1 MRAMWCCLPVF
12 LAVLYNM
19 AVMGEST
26 SAKPDTTEP
35 TSVVTTADVLGRSTR
50 QTLETSRS
58 TSIVT
63 SVSALQSTRA
73 TLQTTDSTEQTSVVT
88 SAKVQ
93 GQTTSETLESS
104 HPTEPTSGV
113 TQNPTSLPTPS
124 TPYLTSAHAED
135 TTESPVQ
142 FTSTTD
148 PPTTRTSSYST
159 EEYLIQT
166 TQGVSSS
173 QQPTTDVMELSTSPG
188 IKEETSV
195 SQEPTVTNRSEQ
207 WTTADPANVSEVT
220 SFSTPVTNISEVDG
234 ILGSGVRGKTQ
245 SPPTSTITSTTM
257 HSTTTAATP
266 SKASRSKVTTAIPIV
281 NDVTKVT
288 TKNYNRLTT
297 AQAATKKIS
306 LVTQC
311 LIVIAILAGICTIFV
326 ICTIVL
332 CTKLSTQR
340 HNYRI
345 NQMNGTELICIS
357 ALLPEEE
364 RKMRKKLRPKRLRD
378 LRETMI
384 GQASDTDDD
393 DLTLQ
398 SFVTEH

>member
-1 MRAMWCCLPVF
+1 MQAMWCRLSVL
-12 LAVLYNM
+12 LAVVSSV

-26 SAKPDTTEP
+26 SAKPGTTEP
-35 TSVVTTADVLGRSTR
+35 TSVVTTADVLGQSTGK
-50 QTLETSRS
+50 TPETSSS
-58 TSIVT
+58 TKPTSVAT
-63 SVSALQSTRA
+63 SVSVLQSTRT

-88 SAKVQ
+88 SAKVL
-93 GQTTSETLESS
+93 GQTTSETLELS
-104 HPTEPTSGV
+104 HPTQPTSTGV
-113 TQNPTSLPTPS
+113 IQNPSSTMSLPAPT
-124 TPYLTSAHAED
+124 TLYLTSARTED
-135 TTESPVQ
+135 MNGSPVQ
-142 FTSTTD
+142 LTSTTN
-148 PPTTRTSSYST
+148 PP
-159 EEYLIQT
+159 IQT

-173 QQPTTDVMELSTSPG
+173 QQPTTDMIRLSTSTG
-188 IKEETSV
+188 IEEGTST
-195 SQEPTVTNRSEQ
+195 SQEPTVPDRSEQ
-207 WTTADPANVSEVT
+207 WTTADPASVSEVT
-220 SFSTPVTNISEVDG
+220 SFSTPVTNISEVNG
-234 ILGSGVRGKTQ
+234 ILGPGVKRKRQ
-245 SPPTSTITSTTM
+245 SPPTSTITSATK
-257 HSTTTAATP
+257 HSTTTAATS
-266 SKASRSKVTTAIPIV
+266 SKASGSKVTSAVPVV
-281 NDVTKVT
+281 NDLTKVT

-297 AQAATKKIS
+297 AQATTKKIS

-340 HNYRI
+340 HNYRV

-378 LRETMI
+378 LKETMT
-384 GQASDTDDD
+384 GQNSDTDDD